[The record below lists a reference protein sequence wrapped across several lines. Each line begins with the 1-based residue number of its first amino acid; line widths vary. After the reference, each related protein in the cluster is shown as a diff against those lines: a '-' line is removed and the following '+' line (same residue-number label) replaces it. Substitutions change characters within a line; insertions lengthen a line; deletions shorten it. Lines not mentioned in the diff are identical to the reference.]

1 MLNFV
6 ALIKVRQFVRFS
18 TNSSSNYK
26 YLGRSS
32 IYCRKQSF
40 DTSFTLNFF
49 HWGGNVHVLESEEL
63 FTYVNNLRFIYIRL
77 SCNIISKQF
86 NKILPPFNHR
96 SNEPT
101 RAVIHPRHVD
111 YTFRAALINFTLHH
125 RTIRSRSIQRDI
137 EIHLTI
143 LPRADK
149 KFHLEAR
156 GANIRRSR
164 WLLKL
169 LPRGDYAGVECERS
183 SERGELQKYAEIRWS
198 ASPFDSLEWHRNR
211 YTLFRSLLSLPV
223 SRKFPTCPPY
233 RPRRLCFS
241 VFNTYPIYIAY
252 HFTFLGASG
261 GQNLTKLLR

>member
-1 MLNFV
+1 MQYYHQT
-6 ALIKVRQFVRFS
+6 IQQ
-18 TNSSSNYK
+18 NSSSFQP
-26 YLGRSS
+26 S
-32 IYCRKQSF
+32 I
-40 DTSFTLNFF
+40 
-49 HWGGNVHVLESEEL
+49 E
-63 FTYVNNLRFIYIRL
+63 
-77 SCNIISKQF
+77 
-86 NKILPPFNHR
+86 
-96 SNEPT
+96 
-101 RAVIHPRHVD
+101 RANASRDPSVD